1 MLCLEP
7 RAMTSLLWMKR
18 CDHQPLHRHNCTR
31 LFSHFMFQGNST
43 CCKTVQECRCR
54 WRRRTEREGVSW
66 GVTTRLII
74 KDNAM
79 QPNLSKHIGNI
90 KILLISLTPSI
101 SGMPKRCRA
110 DGEAGDYSQPVHDEH
125 LTSIQPNNAIFNLA
139 NSWQYS
145 PNPIFNKAQWK
156 YLAQYLSSTK
166 HNGVMF
172 A

>member
-1 MLCLEP
+1 MYQAFL
-7 RAMTSLLWMKR
+7 TFNVKR
-18 CDHQPLHRHNCTR
+18 SKATAHAAR
-31 LFSHFMFQGNST
+31 LFKNVDVDGDGELNE
-43 CCKTVQECRCR
+43 QEFL
-54 WRRRTEREGVSW
+54 EVSNMIHHR
-66 GVTTRLII
+66 GYC
-74 KDNAM
+74 NATKSFNKSM
-79 QPNLSKHIGNI
+79 ISKFCNFVLH
-90 KILLISLTPSI
+90 TFI

-110 DGEAGDYSQPVHDEH
+110 DGEIGDDSEPVHDEH